1 MAGETEVLDLTVNT
15 KKALAEMERWQRET
29 VDALQKIMKVTSELG
44 FDTQKVAKKAID
56 AQTDWADSA
65 RDLFKVYR
73 QEGKEIDDIKRQ
85 VTELASKFD
94 DASETEQK
102 AIAKQVKEYQKLGKV
117 KVEAL
122 KERGELGKGLRDTSA
137 AAADAFKESLRSVF
151 GRDLKGLVESGSKAA
166 AKSFKILPAAW
177 KVFKGGA
184 KGGAAG
190 GAKGAAASA
199 GGAGNALKGVG
210 DLVKAIKPMISMA
223 TAVGAIAGSVVML
236 IKLFLDLDSAA
247 KEFNKSLLQ
256 SAGTSGFLAQR
267 GGDVDAAYQ
276 DVETTLRGVRDAA
289 NSSENMQW
297 GITPADHQNL
307 MNNLNQEGITLN
319 SIGKQGGD
327 SAEGVQKLATSLVHT
342 GVAYSRAFGVPLQ
355 EIGQLQAEMAHE
367 MGISLN
373 NTSHEFERIAQ
384 TADEAGIGAVKFF
397 GMIRGVSQDLSLWG
411 LRMEDATTI
420 LGKLMKNMTPRE
432 AQKFFQTLTQG
443 FKGMGRMDLVRK
455 AFMGDLKKTR
465 VTMESEIQRMS
476 RNTAEELGAGL
487 GYNEDQIR
495 DLQQKIT
502 AGGASAIT
510 DLLPKVSEE
519 VRSSVSSAV
528 SHLETQ
534 QRRLSRGTV
543 MGLAEAMADAG
554 PAAAAEI
561 RRQTMLSR
569 TGFKS
574 LKEAEGAKGGDAVAF
589 IAEALGESV
598 EAVRELGM
606 FEEHVQTQQQKLIS
620 ELADPKTMEATQKKL
635 SKAGIKGSKEAIEN
649 ASWSAIWETMS
660 KDQQKLIKGEKET
673 IDYAKRT
680 ADFQT
685 SFIQKFEALM
695 GFVMNQIYNIMIDV
709 WDAITSLT
717 NWGGGIEKTLKRAV
731 MASKSQETAKI
742 YEETKGDPGKFKDA
756 LRDQTDYAAN
766 LGNALKG
773 ENSAEIEDMITKSL
787 SLLST
792 KEAASAAGIT
802 NVGGKTNI
810 DEIIDNLQGEERS
823 KFFEKAGTW
832 FVDAAKMVELQS
844 KFESVAKTA
853 GDTAKG
859 ATEGATRTGV
869 TTVER
874 AGAPAA
880 TRTGVTTVE
889 RAAPVAPAVSEATG
903 EALGLSSEQT
913 SSLQSI
919 DNQLD
924 RLKMDTGFLSG
935 PYANTLE
942 NSMLAALRTALFEYY
957 LYKDMNQADVL
968 GTMVSGGFTGR
979 SFSQAVGAQAQT
991 GQINLNDLPVAGANA
1006 TGGVVSNVS
1015 GGLALVRAAA
1025 GEGLA
1030 SVGRG
1035 ETIAPRG
1042 GGSTGGISIQV
1053 NGVGGQDLARIIE
1066 TKVIDGIHEY
1076 KRRERFT

>member
-1 MAGETEVLDLTVNT
+1 M
-15 KKALAEMERWQRET
+15 KRWQRET

-44 FDTQKVAKKAID
+44 FDTKKAAKKAID

-73 QEGKEIDDIKRQ
+73 QEGKEIDEIKKQ

-94 DASETEQK
+94 DASETEQN
-102 AIAKQVKEYQKLGKV
+102 AIAKQVKEYQKLGKA
-117 KVEAL
+117 KVDAL

-166 AKSFKILPAAW
+166 AKSFKVLPAAW

-190 GAKGAAASA
+190 AKGGAAAA
-199 GGAGNALKGVG
+199 GGAGNALKGVA

-276 DVETTLRGVRDAA
+276 DLETTLQGVRDAA
-289 NSSENMQW
+289 NSLENVQW

-319 SIGKQGGD
+319 SIGKQAGD
-327 SAEGVQKLATSLVHT
+327 SAGDVQKFATSLVHT

-367 MGISLN
+367 MGISLT
-373 NTSHEFERIAQ
+373 NTSHEFERITQ
-384 TADEAGIGAVKFF
+384 TANEAGIGAGKFF
-397 GMIRGVSQDLSLWG
+397 GMIRAVSQDLSLWG

-432 AQKFFQTLTQG
+432 AQKFFQTLSQG
-443 FKGMGRMDLVRK
+443 FKGMSRQDLLRK
-455 AFMGDLKKTR
+455 AYMGGLDKSRKRVEVDMQRSTRKIIEQLGDGLRSVGKFDDAKIKTLQSDIATKGAQAIEPFLKDL
-465 VTMESEIQRMS
+465 
-476 RNTAEELGAGL
+476 
-487 GYNEDQIR
+487 
-495 DLQQKIT
+495 
-502 AGGASAIT
+502 
-510 DLLPKVSEE
+510 PEE
-519 VRSSVSSAV
+519 VRSSVASAMME
-528 SHLETQ
+528 LQIQ
-534 QRRLSRGTV
+534 QSKMSKGTEI
-543 MGLAEAMADAG
+543 GLASSMAGLSPMAALEATTDAVMFMSKG
-554 PAAAAEI
+554 AYKSLLEAQGSEALELAAASQGIEI
-561 RRQTMLSR
+561 EQMN
-569 TGFKS
+569 
-574 LKEAEGAKGGDAVAF
+574 AMV
-589 IAEALGESV
+589 
-598 EAVRELGM
+598 
-606 FEEHVQTQQQKLIS
+606 
-620 ELADPKTMEATQKKL
+620 KTEATVNAHRKILQEQLANAETAEDTAKKL
-635 SKAGIKGSKEAIEN
+635 AKAGIKAEKDAIAK
-649 ASWSAIWETMS
+649 ASPSAIFDTMS
-660 KDQQKLIKGEKET
+660 IGQQKLIKGEKEQ
-673 IDYAKRT
+673 IDYAKST

-685 SFIQKFEALM
+685 SFIDKFSTLM

-717 NWGGGIEKTLKRAV
+717 NWGGGIEKTLKKAV

-756 LRDQTDYAAN
+756 LRDQTDYVAN
-766 LGNALKG
+766 LSNALKG

-792 KEAASAAGIT
+792 KEAATAAGIT
-802 NVGGKTNI
+802 NVGSKTNI
-810 DEIIDNLQGEERS
+810 SDIVDNLQGDERS

-844 KFESVAKTA
+844 KFESVAGTA
-853 GDTAKG
+853 GDVAKG
-859 ATEGATRTGV
+859 AVEGTARTGV

-874 AGAPAA
+874 ATAPVA

-889 RAAPVAPAVSEATG
+889 RAAPVAAATSETTG
-903 EALGLSSEQT
+903 EALVLASDQT
-913 SSLQSI
+913 TSLQSI

-942 NSMLAALRTALFEYY
+942 GSMLAALRTALFEYY
-957 LYKDMNQADVL
+957 LYKDLGQGEVL
-968 GTMVSGGFTGR
+968 GAMASGGFTGR

-991 GQINLNDLPVAGANA
+991 GQINLSDLPVAGKKGNA
-1006 TGGVVSNVS
+1006 TGGVVSGVS

-1035 ETIAPRG
+1035 ETISPRG
-1042 GGSTGGISIQV
+1042 GGSAGGISIQV

-1076 KRRERFT
+1076 KRRERFV